1 MDLQSVVGD
10 IGRYTRDS
18 ILVTTTEA
26 TEAPSGPA
34 IVWCNQAFTDMT
46 GYRLED
52 IHGQTPRLLQGPD
65 TPRKPLDRVRRALQ
79 AWQPV
84 RTVVKNYTRAGAAF
98 WAELS
103 IVPVA
108 DETGWYR
115 YWVAVQRDV
124 TDRVRQELHLKARYR
139 KLQESE
145 LALQQE
151 KLQISWHGA
160 AAHRRPAGASSWW
173 TGGPRGGSGAQGG
186 CPPPAAAGGGV
197 SPREYFRQ
205 DDGTERCAGGDPRGS
220 GLGARGWGRT
230 VRARGS
236 GSAGAR
242 PGEL

>member
-65 TPRKPLDRVRRALQ
+65 TPRKPLDRVRAALQ

-84 RTVVKNYTRAGAAF
+84 RTVVKNYTRLGAAF

-108 DETGWYR
+108 DDSGRYR
-115 YWVAVQRDV
+115 YWLAVQRDV

-139 KLQESE
+139 KLHESE

-151 KLQISWHGA
+151 RLQIGWDGIAAQRRRFGA
-160 AAHRRPAGASSWW
+160 ASRW
-173 TGGPRGGSGAQGG
+173 QG
-186 CPPPAAAGGGV
+186 
-197 SPREYFRQ
+197 
-205 DDGTERCAGGDPRGS
+205 
-220 GLGARGWGRT
+220 
-230 VRARGS
+230 RAR
-236 GSAGAR
+236 
-242 PGEL
+242 